1 MDTVRKPAFVNHL
14 ISKGL
19 SRADAG
25 TAYDEM
31 LEFIMNNLAQGNDVQ
46 MTGFGKFTT
55 VDRPETTRKVFK
67 EVHTIPARTI
77 AKFTPGRTLRDV
89 VNDGA

>member
-1 MDTVRKPAFVNHL
+1 MDTVRKPQFVDYL
-14 ISKGL
+14 IEKGL

-31 LEFIMNNLAQGNDVQ
+31 LDFIATNLAQGNTVQ

-55 VDRPETTRKVFK
+55 VEKPAARRKVFK
-67 EVHTIPARTI
+67 EVHDIPARTLV
-77 AKFTPGRTLRDV
+77 KFAAGRTLRDM